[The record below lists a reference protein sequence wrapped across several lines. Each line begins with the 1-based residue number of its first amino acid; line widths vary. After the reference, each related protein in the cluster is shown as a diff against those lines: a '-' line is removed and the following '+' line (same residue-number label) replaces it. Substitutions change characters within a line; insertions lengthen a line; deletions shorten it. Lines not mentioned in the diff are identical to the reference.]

1 MEQKVKFTC
10 DGEQLYKALLEVTK
24 EFKGRKWVY
33 FKTCFAEQKLYLD
46 NIVGIPCYD
55 FSGDDVA
62 FELWRGEI
70 KKYIRIERG
79 DKLRFEV
86 EDLELQI
93 NTTSLVLSSMAQTFP
108 VEPWANKKKSSCNP
122 KGESTVMEKDDG
134 NDGIKGKTKT
144 KDSVEKQLREEIIK
158 PYLDRIAELEKQLK
172 EHIEE
177 EQALLNI
184 VYLEQQKR
192 NGAMAEYE
200 EPNEKLGAESGEHK
214 KFDDDERAALLAQL
228 NDMPKERKRINK
240 QLDDYVWKAT
250 KKMDQLKDQIK
261 TLEKRLN
268 VQKWVILILGIGWII
283 SIIYLLA

>member
-177 EQALLNI
+177 EQILLNM
-184 VYLEQQKR
+184 VYLEQQKSKDVI
-192 NGAMAEYE
+192 GAKEQY
-200 EPNEKLGAESGEHK
+200 NKSESEVVEHK
-214 KFDDDERAALLAQL
+214 MFDDDERAALLAQL
-228 NDMPKERKRINK
+228 NDLPKERKRINK

-261 TLEKRLN
+261 TLEKRLI
-268 VQKWVILILGIGWII
+268 VQKWVILVLGIGWII